1 MQSILSFT
9 YKRKVDVNMLDIIK
23 SRCYIMSDVF
33 DEEINSLI
41 SAGIIDCV
49 QSGIS
54 PKVFEK
60 DSEGKYDNQVI
71 SCLTAYVKANRGND
85 RTDTEIYMKMYR
97 SYRDKMT
104 LESDYKG
111 SEKQ

>member
-1 MQSILSFT
+1 MICMSVKSDL
-9 YKRKVDVNMLDIIK
+9 LPIIK
-23 SRCYIMSDVF
+23 KRCYIYTDVF
-33 DEEINSLI
+33 DEEIESLI

-60 DSEGKYDNQVI
+60 KNNEYDNQVI
-71 SCLTAYVKANRGND
+71 NCLTAFVKANRGND
-85 RTDTEIYMKMYR
+85 RTDTDMYMKMYE

-111 SEKQ
+111 DK

>member
-1 MQSILSFT
+1 MSDYTDLT
-9 YKRKVDVNMLDIIK
+9 NIIK
-23 SRCYIMSDVF
+23 KRCYIMTNVF
-33 DEEINSLI
+33 DEEIESLI

-60 DSEGKYDNQVI
+60 KNNEYDNQVI
-71 SCLTAYVKANRGND
+71 NCLTAFVKANRGND
-85 RTDTEIYMKMYR
+85 RTDTDMYMKMYE

-111 SEKQ
+111 DK